1 MNNGQHDLANSKAF
15 IYIATDFKGKITF
28 ENRAARIY
36 FNHISANKIQDISL
50 EPLKD
55 IITKASSRTGEPVEF
70 YLVAKAKEGGTIA
83 FIFECISHE
92 FGYTFIGMFSIDM
105 QEFDELKLSMLEQ
118 SLVEVR
124 FLISHKVN
132 AKAANIGG
140 LAELL
145 LDIENEEVRQIANM
159 IKEQYKGLD
168 AELINLINFVKH
180 D

>member
-1 MNNGQHDLANSKAF
+1 MNNGHINLAKSKAF
-15 IYIATDFKGKITF
+15 IYISTDFEGQIVF

-36 FNHISANKIQDISL
+36 FNHISATRIQEISK

-55 IITKASSRTGEPVEF
+55 VINKASEEMGEGVQF
-70 YLVAKAKEGGTIA
+70 YMIAKGKEGCEIT
-83 FIFECISHE
+83 FIFECIAHE
-92 FGYTFIGMFSIDM
+92 HGFYFIGMFSIDK
-105 QEFDELKLSMLEQ
+105 QEFDELKYSMLKQ
-118 SLVEVR
+118 IAVEIR

-145 LDIENEEVRQIANM
+145 LQIENDEVKEIAKM
-159 IKEQYKGLD
+159 LKEQYKGLD